1 VNAVWDSIRWQAT
14 RREREVSKH
23 LAPNGRRPAAKY
35 RIVVAGALG
44 PRFREAFSDFEI
56 TSDGDDTALEGD
68 VVDQAQL
75 QGILDRVGSLNL
87 TLVSVA
93 KLD

>member
-1 VNAVWDSIRWQAT
+1 M
-14 RREREVSKH
+14 SKH
-23 LAPNGRRPAAKY
+23 LASNARRPAAKS

-44 PRFREAFSDFEI
+44 PRFRDAFSDFDI
-56 TSDGDDTALEGD
+56 TPQGDDTALEGE

-75 QGILDRVGSLNL
+75 QGVLDRVGALNL

-93 KLD
+93 KID

>member
-1 VNAVWDSIRWQAT
+1 M
-14 RREREVSKH
+14 SKH